1 MRECD
6 KDLAPAFPHFLT
18 FAISHSLISS
28 FSHFL
33 ILIFTYS
40 HITLPLHLLQKIRHS
55 MSVLSTYTYPA
66 LRSFSNEYVA
76 VAIFSIVY
84 SCPVT
89 PVLR

>member
-1 MRECD
+1 MRECYMAP
-6 KDLAPAFPHFLT
+6 LPAFTQFLT
-18 FAISHSLISS
+18 FTISHSLIPS

-40 HITLPLHLLQKIRHS
+40 HITLPLHLLQKSRHS

-84 SCPVT
+84 SCPT
-89 PVLR
+89 TRM